1 MKHIHFLR
9 TALLLVPMALP
20 FAGTSQ
26 DFMNGSFEQ
35 NGKLCLINTSTSVF
49 NANVKNTRAFGSY
62 KKPDIVSS
70 DCNYGTAKDGNWF
83 VGIATNVNGGIRS
96 EAITLELT
104 QPLVKGTQYSLTFF
118 ARLHTVA
125 ANIEVGQSVA
135 DSLAGQI
142 FYTVSAD
149 NIGSEWS
156 EFTIR
161 FTALND
167 GKYISVRANNPNS
180 NSGVWLDGFK
190 LHPVF
195 QPDNVVMTSKT
206 VPVKVTADN
215 ATQKKEAVT
224 TSAQIGLFPNPSEG
238 IFKVNTEDEEL
249 SSLIVY
255 NMLGTLV
262 EEHIATPE
270 QPVPDQIDLSEQQPG
285 MYFVEMA
292 MVGGGKVTRRIIVA
306 R

>member
-9 TALLLVPMALP
+9 TALLLIPMALP

-26 DFMNGSFEQ
+26 DFINGSFEN

-70 DCNYGTAKDGNWF
+70 DCNYGAAKDGNWF

-104 QPLVKGTQYSLTFF
+104 EPLTKGVQYSLTFY
-118 ARLHTVA
+118 ARLHSIA
-125 ANIEVGQSVA
+125 SNIEIGQSVS
-135 DSLAGQI
+135 DSLAGQV

-149 NIGSEWS
+149 NIGSEWL

-161 FTALND
+161 FTAPNN
-167 GKYISVRANNPNS
+167 GKFISVRAINPNS

-190 LHPVF
+190 MHPVF

-206 VPVKVTADN
+206 VPVKVPAEP
-215 ATQKKEAVT
+215 APKKEAVAAG
-224 TSAQIGLFPNPSEG
+224 SEMGLYPNPSEG
-238 IFKVNTEDEEL
+238 IFKVNSDDEEL

-255 NMLGTLV
+255 NMLGTPV

-270 QPVPDQIDLSEQQPG
+270 QPVPNQIDLTEQQPG

-292 MVGGGKVTRRIIVA
+292 MVSGGKVTKRIIVS